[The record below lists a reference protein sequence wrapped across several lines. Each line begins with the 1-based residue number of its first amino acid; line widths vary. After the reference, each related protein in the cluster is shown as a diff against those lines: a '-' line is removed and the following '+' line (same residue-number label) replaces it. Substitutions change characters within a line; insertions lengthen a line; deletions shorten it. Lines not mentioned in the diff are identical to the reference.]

1 MSIVYE
7 LRSPINSD
15 SFSDELRINQF
26 LRDFD
31 FKWFKKDKKF
41 RLRYINENDELSYL
55 WFNSD
60 NQNNIW
66 SFTKYG
72 CCDVSEMIL
81 KLEWV
86 FGVKFWDEHTIQKYS
101 FPTH

>member
-1 MSIVYE
+1 MSTVYE
-7 LRSPINSD
+7 IQHPFINFD
-15 SFSDELRINQF
+15 KFKDEKKTNHILKDLSLN
-26 LRDFD
+26 
-31 FKWFKKDKKF
+31 WFENEQKY
-41 RLRYINENDELSYL
+41 RLRFINENDELSYL
-55 WFNSD
+55 WFNT
-60 NQNNIW
+60 NKNNIC